1 MTGDPT
7 LSDLP
12 RERTGLW
19 QWSRRLV
26 ACTFLTVACFV
37 LAPAVSAS
45 AYCGTCAASYADRWW
60 NSTNTSYWR
69 MNDDCTNFVSQA
81 LHDGAGGKY
90 PFRGGSST
98 VDDHNW
104 WMNLASPSWTQSW
117 TFAAHLRLFLI
128 NDWPGGVP
136 EGSTPKGD
144 LSAQMASYTPT
155 NMVTGDVLFYNFGGG
170 IDHTTIQVGIDYGT
184 WIATYANQA
193 RVTGYHNV
201 VDQHS
206 NSRHHVHWS
215 LIDNNDYWRTTT
227 IYFMHISSGN

>member
-1 MTGDPT
+1 
-7 LSDLP
+7 
-12 RERTGLW
+12 
-19 QWSRRLV
+19 
-26 ACTFLTVACFV
+26 
-37 LAPAVSAS
+37 
-45 AYCGTCAASYADRWW
+45 
-60 NSTNTSYWR
+60 

-136 EGSTPKGD
+136 EGMAHSY
-144 LSAQMASYTPT
+144 AQQMAAYTPSS
-155 NMVTGDVLFYNFGGG
+155 MLTGDVLFYDFGTGGG

-184 WIATYANQA
+184 WIATYAGGEK
-193 RVTGYHNV
+193 RTGYHNV
-201 VDQHS
+201 VNQHS

-215 LIDNNDYWRTTT
+215 LIDNNYLWNQTTV
-227 IYFMHISSGN
+227 YFMHISSGN